1 MSFDFNLFD
10 INKEMES
17 LNNRLENKRDMSEE
31 RPLPD
36 IKKNGNIFNVES
48 ESKLN
53 VDNVLILKHIEK
65 ENVTEKK
72 EEEGEKKEKEED
84 NFGTEF
90 IIIEKDDNTNSLSIS
105 EQLKR
110 KREEKKR
117 VRLERKKMLKKER
130 DDFFNKSNQKPTS
143 ENIEPEPEPESKSKP
158 KSNSDVDSNVSDSN
172 VVINHPSDK
181 LILQNLTISKNKEEI
196 NSSIQSRVKEIIN
209 IEKEHNNEILN
220 LQTNYTNI
228 LEEKDYEIIRLKQKI
243 HDQNIQNSEIDKKV
257 DKKVNKEL
265 EKIRS
270 EKKKEFSKLE
280 KKRKIMDKRIKEQQ
294 LKLKKET
301 EKLKKQQEEII
312 SLKKIKDKELSRI
325 VSQTNI
331 SESLNEEKE
340 DFKQDTNLEEVLLKK
355 KIANTK
361 NKNSLEYKQA
371 VESYRI
377 ILRNR
382 QNKKKNLKRYVK
394 NKKKENSNN
403 LVPNVANIS
412 NIPNIPNISNNIK
425 VNNRVLRVKKFIKR
439 KKKQKSLSDIKKRIY
454 NSDICLIDN
463 INKKIML
470 EFLISKNVEMVFFD
484 QYDKKIFS
492 LVLKKNFEILFRK
505 YTIESYI
512 KKGKTI
518 YVEKVEEEKRI
529 KKKFK
534 RWSISWNGLVG
545 IDKQKFIESLLI
557 ETSSDNNFYN
567 INLFGDLLFN
577 IKKTNQIIKTFKTN
591 HTIFGKY
598 I

>member
-17 LNNRLENKRDMSEE
+17 LNNRLENKRDISEE

-36 IKKNGNIFNVES
+36 IKKNENIFNVES

-72 EEEGEKKEKEED
+72 EEEG

-90 IIIEKDDNTNSLSIS
+90 IIIEKEDNTNSLSVS

-110 KREEKKR
+110 KREEKKMI
-117 VRLERKKMLKKER
+117 RLERKKMLKKER

-143 ENIEPEPEPESKSKP
+143 ENIESKP
-158 KSNSDVDSNVSDSN
+158 KPKPKPNSDSN

-280 KKRKIMDKRIKEQQ
+280 EKRKIMDKRIKEQQ

-312 SLKKIKDKELSRI
+312 SLKKIKDKELFRI
-325 VSQTNI
+325 VSQTNM

-340 DFKQDTNLEEVLLKK
+340 EEEEDFKQDKNLEEVLLKK

-377 ILRNR
+377 ILKNR

-394 NKKKENSNN
+394 KKGNSNN
-403 LVPNVANIS
+403 LVPNVTNIS
-412 NIPNIPNISNNIK
+412 NIPNIPNIPNISNNIK
-425 VNNRVLRVKKFIKR
+425 VNNRVLRVKKLVKK

-463 INKKIML
+463 INKKILL

-492 LVLKKNFEILFRK
+492 LVLKKNFEIFFRK

-518 YVEKVEEEKRI
+518 NVEKVEEKRI